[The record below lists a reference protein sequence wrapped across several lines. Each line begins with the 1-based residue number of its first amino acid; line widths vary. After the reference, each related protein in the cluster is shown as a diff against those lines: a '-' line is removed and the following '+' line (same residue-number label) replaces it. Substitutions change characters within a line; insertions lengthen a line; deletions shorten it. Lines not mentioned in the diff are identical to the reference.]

1 MGVRR
6 LIRLGFSLGAMV
18 WLFGASLWAQLPT
31 TTFNGIVTDPQG
43 AAVAGARVAITSKA
57 TGTMRETVTGSEGQY
72 VVTNLDPG
80 RYDVRIEAKGM
91 SARDYPNVQ
100 LEVGRVFTL
109 DISLTVAAIGQQV
122 IVSEVPVGVELTQS
136 TVENQITSST
146 VESMPLNGR
155 NFLELAFLLPGNR
168 PAVNYDPTKTNTLEV
183 SSAGQFGR
191 GGNISVDGG
200 DNNDEVVG
208 GTLANFPE
216 DAVQEFQIATNRYT
230 AEVGRSGSS
239 IINIISK
246 SGTNEYHGSAFI
258 YERNRNLQGLPAT
271 FNRAQPT
278 PPFDRQ
284 QYGGSVG
291 GPIKKERAWWF
302 FSYERRHQNADAQ
315 TALRDFAA
323 DSIVTS
329 SSAAPLRDNLLL
341 GKLDFR
347 FTDKD
352 AFFVRYAWNKSTEIG
367 PGSLQDPIGTAANFQ
382 NSTNKFHSVATNWTH
397 TFSGTKVNSL
407 TYHFDNFINFI
418 GTFPPTAMATT
429 DVPIPTAQS
438 HELVFPSVED
448 GPNFRVPQRTRLND
462 RHQIRDT
469 FAWTMGRH
477 TLHFGGEWQRF
488 GSDVLFDLFGSGSI
502 FLAQDFAKQDLNG
515 DGVINDL
522 DIPIAAAVVNSA
534 AAGVLP
540 HAPFDFDNYVGF
552 FVQDDWRIRPNLT
565 LNLGLRW
572 ELDTDIF
579 GTDSNLHK
587 PCPEPLSTAPT
598 SPCIWLRTALGLTHR
613 SPDWNDWGP
622 RVGFAWDPFK
632 KGETVIRGG
641 YGLYYDRVIL
651 EVKILETLVDGRRL
665 GISGLGGSTC
675 GGTSAG
681 CSAPGARFDPGTPTL
696 ANPLV
701 GAPAA
706 LGIGLNALANNITH
720 PMVHQGTLGI
730 QQQVGQNWVLSADGI
745 INRGSRFLIGRTV
758 RDFSSAECQVGAN
771 RVTTCTDPLTGIPN
785 SIQDIASQANT
796 WYDGLLV
803 SAQRRPVIHGPWSY
817 GFNLNYTLSKSLNES
832 NDDQIPFGVGDQ
844 ADLRFGINNDLA
856 LEKGYAS
863 TDERHR
869 FVFFGLFTVPG
880 KVDISPIWTV
890 SSPIPGN
897 PLVAGQRFLGLR
909 RNALAREVHNSTQLN
924 AAIAAWDALSPCPPP
939 GPGVTLPCR
948 LGGVLN
954 PVAPGLHF
962 GSWFDSWDT
971 RVSRTFTI
979 AERHNIEL
987 IGEVFNLFNIT
998 NIRGSNRLNYFG
1010 FANDITQPNFN
1021 QRLVTAGGF
1030 FGSGG
1035 PRAFQFAVR
1044 YSF

>member
-1 MGVRR
+1 MGVWRS
-6 LIRLGFSLGAMV
+6 IRFGFSLVAMV
-18 WLFGASLWAQLPT
+18 WAFGASLRAQLPT
-31 TTFNGIVTDPQG
+31 ATLNGIVSDPQG
-43 AAVAGARVAITSKA
+43 AAIVGARVVATNKA
-57 TGTMRETVTGSEGQY
+57 TGISREATTGTGGQY
-72 VVTNLDPG
+72 VVTNLEPG
-80 RYDVRIEAKGM
+80 RYDVRIEGKGF
-91 SARDYPNVQ
+91 AVREYTDFE
-100 LEVGRVFTL
+100 LEVGRVETL
-109 DISLTVAAIGQQV
+109 DVSLALATLGQQV
-122 IVSEVPVGVELTQS
+122 TVSEVPVSVDLTQS
-136 TVENQITSST
+136 TVQNQITAST

-168 PAVNYDPTKTNTLEV
+168 PAVNFDPTKTNTLEV

-191 GGNISVDGG
+191 GGNITVDGG

-208 GTLANFPE
+208 GTLSNFPE

-230 AEVGRSGSS
+230 AEVGRSASS
-239 IINIISK
+239 IINIITK
-246 SGTNEYHGSAFI
+246 SGTNDYHGSAFI
-258 YERNRNLQGLPAT
+258 FVRNRNLQGLPAT
-271 FNRAQPT
+271 FNRTQPT

-291 GPIKKERAWWF
+291 GPIKKNRAWWF

-315 TALRDFAA
+315 TAFRDFMT
-323 DSIVTS
+323 DTIVTS
-329 SSAAPLRDNLLL
+329 SSSAPVRDNLLL
-341 GKLDFR
+341 GKLDIR
-347 FTDKD
+347 ITNKD
-352 AFFVRYAWNKSTEIG
+352 TFFGRYAWNKSTEVG

-382 NSTNKFHSVATNWTH
+382 NSTNKFHSVVGNWTH
-397 TFSGTKVNSL
+397 TFSGSRVNSL

-418 GTFPPTAMATT
+418 STFPADAMATT
-429 DVPIPTAQS
+429 DVPIPAAQD

-448 GPNFRVPQRTRLND
+448 GPNFRVPQRTRLQRN
-462 RHQIRDT
+462 QIRDT
-469 FAWTMGRH
+469 FSWTVGEH
-477 TLHFGGEWQRF
+477 TIHFGGEWQRF
-488 GSDVLFDLFGSGSI
+488 GSDILFDLFGSGSI
-502 FLAQDFAKQDLNG
+502 FLAQDFPTKDLNG

-522 DIPIAAAVVNSA
+522 DIPIASAVVNSA
-534 AAGVLP
+534 AAGELP
-540 HAPFDFDNYVGF
+540 RAPFDYNNSFGF

-572 ELDTDIF
+572 EFDTDIF

-598 SPCIWLRTALGLTHR
+598 SSCIWLRTALGLTNR

-651 EVKILETLVDGRRL
+651 EVKLLELLVDGRRL

-675 GGTSAG
+675 GGTLAG
-681 CSAPGARFDPGTPTL
+681 CSAPGATFDPGTPTL
-696 ANPLV
+696 TNPTS
-701 GAPAA
+701 GALAA

-720 PMVHQGTLGI
+720 PMVHQATLGI
-730 QQQVGQNWVLSADGI
+730 QQQVGRNWLLSADGVT
-745 INRGSRFLIGRTV
+745 NRGSRFLIGRTV
-758 RDFSSAECQVGAN
+758 RDFTSAECKVGAD

-785 SIQDIASQANT
+785 SIVSIASNAKT

-803 SAQRRPVIHGPWSY
+803 SIQRRPVTHGPWSY
-817 GFNLNYTLSKSLNES
+817 GFNLNYTLSKSFSDS
-832 NDDQIPFGVGDQ
+832 NDDQIPFAVSDQ

-863 TDERHR
+863 TDERNR

-880 KVDISPIWTV
+880 KVNISPIWTV

-897 PLVAGQRFLGLR
+897 PLVSGERFLGVP
-909 RNALAREVHNSTQLN
+909 RNALAREVQNSAELN
-924 AAIAAWDALSPCPPP
+924 AAIATWDALSPCPAP
-939 GPGVTLPCR
+939 GPSVTLPCR
-948 LGGVLN
+948 VGGVLN

-962 GSWFDSWDT
+962 GNWFDSWDT
-971 RVSRTFTI
+971 RVSRTFTF